1 MAKHKKTNSLGEK
14 TTQENSIS
22 KDPTENLKSPG
33 LPLKKKKNSA
43 KNINSSI
50 GLSFVSLIFAEFLYS
65 C

>member
-33 LPLKKKKNSA
+33 LPLKKKKTLQ
-43 KNINSSI
+43 KT
-50 GLSFVSLIFAEFLYS
+50 LIVQ
-65 C
+65 